1 MPVEVWS
8 TRQPAEEGRRVEG
21 QAGALKSTW
30 ELLLPIWDLED
41 RPAAMQHEATV
52 NAMSLDNVFA
62 YKSHYEQQSKKE
74 GKGEC
79 VFGKDKRLPTKMYG
93 EEEDNCADKLHEAR
107 FERGPVVEDTEFW
120 ERMPAKRKET
130 FRHLPLEQEGA
141 EGVINESVIM
151 RAHDR
156 ALPLRL
162 RMFSKGNFSKK
173 GFSSGADAKEP
184 ASDWEAP
191 KSLLAVQEALCNF
204 GDVYRCLWP
213 QDNTPR
219 RLSRVLVHF
228 EYGARLGGSEKERS
242 KLIENFCDK
251 VMRENSG
258 RAVREKA
265 PLTFR
270 QAKERW
276 RDCAEESGLREGQE
290 RRPEDNRRDEGGK
303 SGRENKGKGKSG
315 GGDGYRG
322 AGGSEDSKMMRYQG
336 NLVCFHYNNR
346 NMVCTR
352 KAAGDGC
359 DNGRGGI
366 FAHVCN
372 FQLAAGK
379 LCFGK
384 HKRHEQH

>member
-1 MPVEVWS
+1 M
-8 TRQPAEEGRRVEG
+8 RQSAADRRTAAEPGG
-21 QAGALKSTW
+21 SLKSTW

-79 VFGKDKRLPTKMYG
+79 VFGKDKKLPTRRF
-93 EEEDNCADKLHEAR
+93 EEGEDNCADMLHEAR
-107 FERGPVVEDTEFW
+107 FERGPVVEDGEFW
-120 ERMPAKRKET
+120 ERMPTKRREMY
-130 FRHLPLEQEGA
+130 RHLPLEQEGA
-141 EGVINESVIM
+141 EGIINESVIT

-173 GFSSGADAKEP
+173 GFSSGTDAKEP
-184 ASDWEAP
+184 AGDWEAP

-204 GDVYRCLWP
+204 GDVYRSLWP

-242 KLIENFCDK
+242 KLLESFCDK

-265 PLTFR
+265 PLSFR
-270 QAKERW
+270 QAKDRW
-276 RDCAEESGLREGQE
+276 RDCVEESGLREGQD
-290 RRPEDNRRDEGGK
+290 RRPEDNRREDGGKAAKSGSGK
-303 SGRENKGKGKSG
+303 SGSG
-315 GGDGYRG
+315 GGNGYRG
-322 AGGSEDSKMMRYQG
+322 PSGTDDSKTARYQG

-346 NMVCTR
+346 NMVCSR
-352 KAAGDGC
+352 KPAGDGC